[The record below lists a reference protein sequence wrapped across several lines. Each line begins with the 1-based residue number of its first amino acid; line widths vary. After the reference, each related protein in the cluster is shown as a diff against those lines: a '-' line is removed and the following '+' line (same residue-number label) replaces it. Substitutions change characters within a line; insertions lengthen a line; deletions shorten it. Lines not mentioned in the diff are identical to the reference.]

1 MYRQW
6 TGRTAFTLVEL
17 LVVVLIIT
25 LLIFLLIPAIQRVR
39 ETANQFMCTNNLRTI
54 GQAIAL
60 MTNGG
65 RDPLPTG
72 GGDVFAPNDSPNLP
86 MPRSFS
92 QAGLPLSRQN
102 QDWSWAYQILPY
114 LENEQLW
121 KLQSSRSP
129 AISVSAFQDGVSD
142 AEIAR
147 TPISTYFCPTRRSPQ
162 TVMGPG
168 QFGERAAIDYA
179 ANGGPFLAH
188 ESVPP
193 WSGLIPCPIANIN
206 GIPYIWSPDDP
217 QGTGTFN
224 KSRRHQS
231 PTQVTTTN
239 PSLRMRDISDGL
251 SCTFMI
257 AEKRLNTN
265 RIGAQTRNNPS
276 QPGDQFGFVSGYG
289 PDTVRYALW
298 PPNPDEPRGDYYGSS
313 LGKYQSAFDDTV
325 FDSTGQLAV
334 PDGFGSSHLIGLNA
348 LFADGSV
355 RHLRFTINQL
365 VFQQLSWRNDGSAI
379 DMNKVE

>member
-1 MYRQW
+1 MCRPVPN
-6 TGRTAFTLVEL
+6 RRAFTLVEL
-17 LVVVLIIT
+17 LVIVSIVT
-25 LLIFLLIPAIQRVR
+25 LLLFMLIPAIQRVR
-39 ETANQFMCTNNLRTI
+39 EAANQLACTNNLRAI
-54 GQAIAL
+54 GQAIFL

-65 RDPLPTG
+65 KEPLPSG
-72 GGDVFAPNDSPNLP
+72 GGDVFAPNGSPNLP

-92 QAGLPLSRQN
+92 AAGIPLTRKN
-102 QDWSWAYQILPY
+102 QDWSWAYQILPF

-121 KLQSSRSP
+121 KLQSSRAP
-129 AISVSAFQDGVSD
+129 AISASAFRDAVGD

-147 TPISTYFCPTRRSPQ
+147 TPIPAYFCPTRRSPQ
-162 TVMGPG
+162 TVSGPG

-179 ANGGPFLAH
+179 GNGGPFLAH
-188 ESVPP
+188 ESNPP
-193 WSGLIPCPIANIN
+193 WSGLIPSPISDIN
-206 GIPYIWSPDDP
+206 GIPIAWIPDDP
-217 QGTGTFN
+217 IGIGTIN

-231 PTQVTTTN
+231 TTQVSTTN
-239 PSLRMRDISDGL
+239 PSLRIADISDGL

-257 AEKRLNTN
+257 AEKRMNAD
-265 RIGAQTRNNPS
+265 RIGHRREGNPS

-298 PPNPDEPRGDYYGSS
+298 PPNPDAPRGDIYAALKGKDNSS
-313 LGKYQSAFDDTV
+313 SDQTQ

-334 PDGFGSSHLIGLNA
+334 PDGFGSSHLFGLNA

-379 DMNKVE
+379 DMNKIE

>member
-1 MYRQW
+1 MYHKG

-25 LLIFLLIPAIQRVR
+25 LLLFLLIPAIQRVR
-39 ETANQFMCTNNLRTI
+39 ETANQLMCTNNLRTI

-60 MTNGG
+60 MTHDGK
-65 RDPLPTG
+65 DPLPTG
-72 GGDVFAPNDSPNLP
+72 GGDIFAPNGAPNLP

-92 QAGLPLSRQN
+92 QAGLPLLRQN

-129 AISVSAFQDGVSD
+129 AISVSAFQDVVSD
-142 AEIAR
+142 VEIAR

-188 ESVPP
+188 ESGPP
-193 WSGLIPCPIANIN
+193 WSALTPCPIANID
-206 GIPYIWSPDDP
+206 GIPFVWLPDDP
-217 QGTGTFN
+217 QGTGTIT

-231 PTQVTTTN
+231 ATQITKTN
-239 PSLRMRDISDGL
+239 PSLRLADLTDGL
-251 SCTFMI
+251 SNTFMI
-257 AEKRLNTN
+257 AEKRINADRL
-265 RIGAQTRNNPS
+265 GAQSRNSSS

-298 PPNPDEPRGDYYGSS
+298 PPLPDAPRGVVYSSSKGSYNS
-313 LGKYQSAFDDTV
+313 GSDQTE
-325 FDSTGQLAV
+325 FDSTGQLAIA
-334 PDGFGSSHLIGLNA
+334 DGFGSSHLLGLNA

-355 RHLRFTINQL
+355 RHLRYTIKQL
-365 VFQQLSWRNDGSAI
+365 VFQQLSWRNDGSAM
-379 DMNKVE
+379 DMNKIE

>member
-1 MYRQW
+1 MYRPLSN
-6 TGRTAFTLVEL
+6 RHAFTLVEL
-17 LVVVLIIT
+17 LVIVSIVT
-25 LLIFLLIPAIQRVR
+25 LLLFLLIPAIQRVR
-39 ETANQFMCTNNLRTI
+39 ETANQLACTNNLRTI

-65 RDPLPTG
+65 KEPLPSG
-72 GGDVFAPNDSPNLP
+72 GGDVFAPNGSPNLP

-92 QAGLPLSRQN
+92 QAGLPLTRQN

-129 AISVSAFQDGVSD
+129 AISVSAFQDAVSD

-179 ANGGPFLAH
+179 ANGGPFLTQPNIRPM
-188 ESVPP
+188 V
-193 WSGLIPCPIANIN
+193 LIPCPIANIN
-206 GIPYIWSPDDP
+206 GIPYVWLPDDP
-217 QGTGTFN
+217 EGTGTFN

-251 SCTFMI
+251 SSTFMI

-265 RIGAQTRNNPS
+265 RIGAKARNNPS

-289 PDTVRYALW
+289 PDTVRYAMW
-298 PPNPDEPRGDYYGSS
+298 PPNPDEPRGDYYQSS
-313 LGKYQSAFDDTV
+313 LGLYQSGSDQTEI
-325 FDSTGQLAV
+325 DSTGQLAV
-334 PDGFGSSHLIGLNA
+334 PDGFGSSHLFGLNA

-379 DMNKVE
+379 DMNKIE